1 MEKKQ
6 VIAVGIAL
14 QTQVLKTCPV
24 HHQLYFDDDVNP
36 ASAFA
41 LAIELVRNHKP
52 YVEEFHDDEHAL
64 TDLLSDT
71 LSTTPVCCPECRS
84 AAMLDSLRD
93 RGGFA
98 ERALEI
104 R

>member
-6 VIAVGIAL
+6 AIAVGIAL

-24 HHQLYFDDDVNP
+24 HHHLYFDDDVNP

-41 LAIELVRNHKP
+41 LAVKLVRQHEP
-52 YVEEFHDDEHAL
+52 YVEEFHDNAHAL

-71 LSTTPVCCPECRS
+71 LSTTPAGCPECRIPPPVS
-84 AAMLDSLRD
+84 PWAGASLGSPAR
-93 RGGFA
+93 
-98 ERALEI
+98 E
-104 R
+104 

>member
-6 VIAVGIAL
+6 AIAVGIAL

-41 LAIELVRNHKP
+41 LAVKLVRQHEP
-52 YVEEFHDDEHAL
+52 YVQEFHDDAHAL
-64 TDLLSDT
+64 TDLLSNT
-71 LSTTPVCCPECRS
+71 LSTTPVCCPECRVPPPTSAWAGVSLGS
-84 AAMLDSLRD
+84 AARD
-93 RGGFA
+93 
-98 ERALEI
+98 
-104 R
+104 